1 MLTLVAFS
9 LIAQNVLHVRWSCDD
24 TGLVG
29 ISLVQVVVLV
39 CEFSVLASNVCSYSM
54 DASLSNPIGQ
64 KSLGIPSLVSMVM
77 RVRCSV

>member
-29 ISLVQVVVLV
+29 ISLVQVVL
-39 CEFSVLASNVCSYSM
+39 SVLRGGKLATSVATAWTPHSPT
-54 DASLSNPIGQ
+54 LSGR
-64 KSLGIPSLVSMVM
+64 STLGSPSLVSMVM